1 MASRAEFV
9 PTIKL
14 ILVGESSVGKTA
26 LLSRFLQGDEF
37 DVNDLSATVGPTFKL
52 KDFTV
57 RGRKVKLELWDT
69 AGMERFRS
77 LTRSHY
83 RGALGAVLVYDA
95 SNPWS
100 LSEMENWNGELQT
113 FASESATIVVANKI
127 DQVTG
132 PVQSDGQDF
141 ARNIGA
147 LYAETSASSGNG
159 VNQVFEDLVL
169 EILLN
174 NSTVFEEQRRT
185 HEYPRVDTRAP
196 QPPPKKKGC
205 CSG

>member
-1 MASRAEFV
+1 MAQREEFV
-9 PTIKL
+9 PTIKI

-26 LLSRFLQGDEF
+26 LLSRFLQGPEF
-37 DVNDLSATVGPTFKL
+37 DIIDLSATVGPTFKQ

-83 RGALGAVLVYDA
+83 RGALGALLVYDA

-100 LSEMENWNGELQT
+100 LTEMENWHGELRT
-113 FASESATIVVANKI
+113 FATDSATMVVANKV
-127 DQVTG
+127 DMVTG
-132 PVQSDGQDF
+132 PVANDGLDF
-141 ARNIGA
+141 SKNIGA
-147 LYAETSASSGNG
+147 LYAETSASTGKG
-159 VNQVFEDLVL
+159 VDQIFEDLVI

-185 HEYPRVDTRAP
+185 HEYPRLEANAP
-196 QPPPKKKGC
+196 PPPKKKGC